1 MDTDSIIEQL
11 TPGARVTASVPLVG
25 GVSADVHAV
34 TFIRPD
40 GAEDRVVVRRHRNI
54 HGKADRH
61 DRATREHV
69 LLGLLHERG
78 VAVPQSRL
86 FVPPDTLVL
95 EYIDGCTALPSDPA
109 TALATTLAAIH
120 AIEVDNALSALP
132 RLDDPL
138 PGLMEWLPSRLLVE
152 SSTGEMVMRE
162 EIRSSCGVFE
172 GTTRLLHGDYWP
184 GNVMWRDERL
194 IAVLDWE
201 DAAVGDP
208 LADVACAR
216 VELCCARDETTAERF
231 TEIYKQLAP
240 TDMAR
245 LPWWDLF
252 VSTAA
257 LQYMDDWGLAP
268 EVLAQR
274 RATTMR
280 WQVRAFEALGII

>member
-1 MDTDSIIEQL
+1 MDTDSIIEKL
-11 TPGARVTASVPLVG
+11 SSGARVTASAPLVG
-25 GVSADVHAV
+25 GVSAEVHAV
-34 TFIRPD
+34 SYLRPD

-54 HGKADRH
+54 QGKADRH
-61 DRATREHV
+61 DRAVREHG

-95 EYIDGCTALPSDPA
+95 EFIDGSTAMPSDPA
-109 TALATTLAAIH
+109 PALAATLAAIH
-120 AIEVDNALSALP
+120 AIDVDSALSALP

-138 PGLMEWLPSRLLVE
+138 PGLMEWMPSRLLVP
-152 SSTGEMVMRE
+152 SPTGEMVMRE
-162 EIRSSCGVFE
+162 EIRLSCGVFE
-172 GTTRLLHGDYWP
+172 GRSCLLHGDYWP
-184 GNVMWRDERL
+184 GNVMWRDEKL
-194 IAVLDWE
+194 VAVLDWE

-208 LADVACAR
+208 LTDVACAR

-231 TEIYKQLAP
+231 TAIYAELAS

-257 LQYMDDWGLAP
+257 LQYMDGWGLAP

-274 RATTMR
+274 RGTTMR
-280 WQVRAFEALGII
+280 WQARAFALLGII